1 VSAKPNSNVSS
12 GLKIRENHDWKSA
25 GKISVKSPQSQPDL
39 SGYQVFK
46 YSLSLSQSIE
56 TDNYTV
62 VNPVAP
68 CWRFLATAQPVNG
81 RFEMR
86 EEKL

>member
-1 VSAKPNSNVSS
+1 MIGSELERFLSS
-12 GLKIRENHDWKSA
+12 
-25 GKISVKSPQSQPDL
+25 DL
-39 SGYQVFK
+39 RVNQIYRVTRLFK

-68 CWRFLATAQPVNG
+68 WRRFLATAQPVNG